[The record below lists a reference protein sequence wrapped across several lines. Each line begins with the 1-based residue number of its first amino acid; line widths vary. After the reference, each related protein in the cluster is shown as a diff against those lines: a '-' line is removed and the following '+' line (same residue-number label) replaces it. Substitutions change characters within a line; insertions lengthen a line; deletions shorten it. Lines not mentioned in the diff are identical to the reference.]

1 VSIHRVVVSVPLW
14 SVAAAQ
20 ALAGAIRRKHRGRLH
35 NRGVGE
41 EGQLRAILS
50 YLDETTRTAG
60 LETGLGD
67 GILPEEPVSC
77 SIIFPQR
84 SEPLTDVAPYVAWL
98 CSGND

>member
-1 VSIHRVVVSVPLW
+1 MSIWYRGVSVPLW

-41 EGQLRAILS
+41 EAQLRAILS

-67 GILPEEPVSC
+67 GILPEEPVRRFVLISLH
-77 SIIFPQR
+77 
-84 SEPLTDVAPYVAWL
+84 SEL
-98 CSGND
+98 